1 MIMEADLY
9 ASVSAD
15 AVVKRVNRRM
25 KCLGIT
31 LKAMR
36 PRRRRTHFGQFYLVG
51 PDDLVTDKHVDLEQT
66 ARELGVLMDNEE
78 IRTPSPGKP

>member
-1 MIMEADLY
+1 MQINLHG
-9 ASVSAD
+9 SVSAD

-36 PRRRRTHFGQFYLVG
+36 PGRRRAYFGQFYLMG

-78 IRTPSPGKP
+78 IRTPSPGKL